1 MRALLIDRVGDSDA
15 LRLADVPVPR
25 PGPGDVLIRVA
36 CAGVNPADWKC
47 REGYLGA
54 FMQYTFPFVI
64 GFDAAGIV
72 EAVGAGVDGFAPGMR
87 VFAQTDVGAGR
98 WGAYAEYVAVR
109 HDSVVRLPDDT
120 SFAAAATVPTPAL
133 AAWAGLFD
141 DGGLRAGQTVLIHG
155 GAGAVGTF
163 AIQLAAQAGARV
175 VATCSARNRVTV
187 EALGAAASI
196 DYRAADIAQAVR
208 AWAPGGVDL
217 VLDAVGGDT
226 LRDALDLLA
235 PGGTLVNIMTLAA
248 GDAER
253 LATTAAEAA
262 RRGLRTAM
270 TYSRMPSGDTLA
282 KIARRLARHALRVP
296 RFDRFPLEQAARALD
311 LVQTGEAKAKL
322 VLQVADIAG

>member
-109 HDSVVRLPDDT
+109 HDSVVHLPDDT

-141 DGGLRAGQTVLIHG
+141 DGGLRAGQTVLVHG

-175 VATCSARNRVTV
+175 VATCSASNRVTV

-282 KIARRLARHALRVP
+282 KIAQRLARHALRVP